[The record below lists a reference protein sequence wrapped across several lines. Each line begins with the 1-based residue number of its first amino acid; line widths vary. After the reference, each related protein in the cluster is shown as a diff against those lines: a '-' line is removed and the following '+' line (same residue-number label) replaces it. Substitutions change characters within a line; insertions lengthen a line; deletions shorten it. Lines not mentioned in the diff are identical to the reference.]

1 MPIQQLNPTT
11 RSVLT
16 LINNAH
22 DLIVLCNKRK
32 EAREVMSALK
42 AYAQDKNFN
51 LPDEKIENFL
61 AVLLDSRPN
70 TLSYLL
76 TDIAKTI
83 AKSK

>member
-1 MPIQQLNPTT
+1 MPIQQFNPTT

-32 EAREVMSALK
+32 EAREVMTALK

-61 AVLLDSRPN
+61 TVLLDSRPN